1 MRQENK
7 SKNDIDLL
15 MEVGNVVSMLM
26 SKFSGYPEL
35 YSTIS
40 DSLILLKEDFGFE
53 EPEDSSIA
61 KTLKNTSWDTGAT
74 ELAN

>member
-1 MRQENK
+1 
-7 SKNDIDLL
+7 

-53 EPEDSSIA
+53 EPEDSSIT
-61 KTLKNTSWDTGAT
+61 KTLKSTSWDTGAT